1 MFPVRYDGA
10 RHCIRFLHLSDF
22 EHTVFGW
29 ELYGWERNGFT
40 GTGVDIDLLMD
51 DKHASVP

>member
-51 DKHASVP
+51 DKHTSVP